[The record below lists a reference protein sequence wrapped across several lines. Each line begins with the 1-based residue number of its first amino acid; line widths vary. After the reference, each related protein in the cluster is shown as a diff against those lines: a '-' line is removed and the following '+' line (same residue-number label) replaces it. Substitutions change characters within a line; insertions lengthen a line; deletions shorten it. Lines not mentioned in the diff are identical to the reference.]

1 MQQRPEFRRVS
12 ANRGGGWISRVRMKI
27 VSVAT
32 VVIGFILSLVA
43 IQMIAHSL

>member
-1 MQQRPEFRRVS
+1 MQQRPELRRERVQS
-12 ANRGGGWISRVRMKI
+12 WISRVRTKI
-27 VSVAT
+27 VSVVT